1 MAELSPWPQIV
12 LTAWKAFWGNS
23 LEKREGEK
31 RREGEGKE
39 REYKIGVL

>member
-1 MAELSPWPQIV
+1 MAELPPRPQTV
-12 LTAWKAFWGNS
+12 LTAWKELWGNS

-31 RREGEGKE
+31 GREGEGKE